1 MKKFIILGLVLNLLA
16 LPLCLM
22 ADPPDPNTHG
32 QSAITDTV
40 DVDWSTTTW
49 EFIDSI
55 VMPQTDTCFV
65 FYTAVGTAVID
76 PGNTLYLGWNH
87 NGGSPT
93 GIPDD
98 TSIFSCPFSS
108 RQPLTVEF
116 GLTFKDSLISQ
127 TDVTDTLYFVGAVSG
142 SAGPQRVI
150 ISSVVVTG
158 IIADTSG
165 F

>member
-1 MKKFIILGLVLNLLA
+1 MKRIVLLIAALA
-16 LPLCLM
+16 MPFSVM
-22 ADPPDPNTHG
+22 AAAPDANTHG

-55 VMPQTDTCFV
+55 VMPKTDTCFV

-76 PGNTLYLGWNH
+76 PGNTLYLGWNL
-87 NGGSPT
+87 NGQSPT

-98 TSIFSCPFSS
+98 TSIFSCPLSS
-108 RQPLTVEF
+108 RQSLTVDF
-116 GLTFKDSLISQ
+116 GITFKDSLISQ
-127 TDVTDTLYFVGAVSG
+127 TDRTDTLFFVGAVSG
-142 SAGPQRVI
+142 SAGAQRVI

-158 IIADTSG
+158 ILTDTSG